1 MRFLIVD
8 DDESI
13 ILFLRTFLSAHAE
26 CITAANGLE
35 AVSAFEAAIE
45 EERPF
50 AAVFMDILLPGII
63 DGNEVVQALRRIEDS
78 HQGAVASFKLIM
90 ISILTDT
97 QNVSESF
104 FHGRAEAYLPKPLRR
119 ETLLAELVK
128 LGLVEIPLPN

>member
-13 ILFLRTFLSAHAE
+13 ILFLRTFLSAYAE
-26 CITAANGLE
+26 CITAATGLE
-35 AVSAFEAAIE
+35 AVSAFEAALE

-50 AAVFMDILLPGII
+50 TAVFMDILLPGAM

-78 HQGAVASFKLIM
+78 RDGTTEPFKLIM
-90 ISILTDT
+90 ISVLTDT

-104 FHGRAEAYLPKPLRR
+104 FHGRADAYLPKPLRR
-119 ETLLAELVK
+119 ETLLAELAT
-128 LGLVEIPLPN
+128 LGLITVPSPT